1 MYLIWMQNLQQRK
14 IPVICTC
21 MVTVDKEIPGRQCC
35 FWFLIVNFDDEDLML
50 TVDSGQ

>member
-21 MVTVDKEIPGRQCC
+21 MVTVDREIPGRQL
-35 FWFLIVNFDDEDLML
+35 FLVSDCEF
-50 TVDSGQ
+50 